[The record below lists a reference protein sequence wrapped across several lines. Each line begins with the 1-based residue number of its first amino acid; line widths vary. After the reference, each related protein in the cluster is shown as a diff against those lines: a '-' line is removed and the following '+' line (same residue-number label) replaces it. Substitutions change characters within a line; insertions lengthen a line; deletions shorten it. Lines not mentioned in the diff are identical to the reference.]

1 MLFIHIA
8 ADNCFGDD
16 DDEND
21 ATDEVLLI
29 GGHQLRYPLP
39 RFFPSSNRSQ
49 KAYIPVTA
57 CSSRHCAGRDDDDG
71 IDYSNGD
78 GKDDGGEDDEV

>member
-39 RFFPSSNRSQ
+39 SQ
-49 KAYIPVTA
+49 ILQLTEKF
-57 CSSRHCAGRDDDDG
+57 HFQ
-71 IDYSNGD
+71 
-78 GKDDGGEDDEV
+78 